1 MRERRQHQR
10 FRAQMPAKILLDCCT
25 AIDCVIVD
33 QSASGAGL
41 RVQDAEH
48 VPDAFEL
55 LSPYGFRTCQVAWRT
70 RDRLGVSL
78 RWWWSSTTSEQ
89 VGSAA

>member
-10 FRAQMPAKILLDCCT
+10 FQVQIPAKIVFDCSA

-41 RVQDAEH
+41 KVQNAER

-55 LSPYGFRTCQVAWRT
+55 LSPYGLRTCQVAWRT
-70 RDRLGVSL
+70 RDRLGATL
-78 RWWWSSTTSEQ
+78 RWWWSSTTNEG